1 MDPQP
6 QAPAAPAAPTELS
19 QVVALL
25 KELVE
30 MHKFNDRPLLTAAE
44 VCKWLGQNLRSMS
57 RAETA
62 GTFPMGVE
70 SPSGARWRREDVL
83 KWVSQLKPR
92 VKKPRRHPLRSR
104 VVTDCDS

>member
-1 MDPQP
+1 MEPNP
-6 QAPAAPAAPTELS
+6 ELES
-19 QVVALL
+19 LSLLREIRDLL
-25 KELVE
+25 K
-30 MHKFNDRPLLTAAE
+30 KQDKPLLTAAE
-44 VCKWLGQNLRSMS
+44 VCEFIGQNLRSMS

-62 GTFPMGVE
+62 GTFPMGLE
-70 SPSGARWRREDVL
+70 TPSGARWRREDVL